1 MYKVSS
7 MKLNKLLLTS
17 AVALGGL
24 LMAQA
29 SMAEAQSATE
39 KSESGTQDL
48 EKVVIQGQQDTG
60 FVVTQMKTATKLD
73 LSLRQTPQSVSAI
86 SSELLKDF
94 QLTSLNDALAL
105 TPGIQVERPETDR
118 IYYMSRGFEITNFQ
132 MDGVGMPLS
141 NNNVVGDMDTAMF
154 ERVEIIR
161 GANGLTAGAGNPSA
175 TINMIRKRPTDEAQG
190 NVGFTVGSWNKA
202 RLDADVSGA
211 LTDKVRGRV
220 VVAKENK
227 ESYLD
232 RYEQDKTLGY
242 GVIEADLAPGVVL
255 TLGHST
261 QRNDADSPL
270 WGALPLVYSN
280 GTPTNYDRST
290 STSADW
296 SYMDTTENRSFAEL
310 KKSFSNGWDV
320 VASANYVELET
331 DSELFYLFGTPN
343 QADESGV
350 VAAYASEYDL
360 DERQQMLEVYA
371 SGPFNAFGRSHELV
385 VGANHA
391 QARVT
396 QLSLYDDTTVAGFS
410 DPSAL
415 TQINVAEFN
424 GDYPRPNFTNA
435 GGGGV
440 FEETQT
446 SVFAT
451 SKLQLS
457 DNNLLILGGRASQ
470 WESEGNAYGSNKKTN
485 ETVFVPYLGFVHD
498 LTSEVSAYASYTE
511 TFLNQT
517 ELNADLERLDPKTGI
532 NYEVGLK
539 ADVNTLNASFAVF
552 QTKQDDVA
560 TPTGVKV
567 NGFDTYTAEDGISSE
582 GFELELA
589 GKLTENLNL
598 STGFTQVKIE
608 DAEGESTN
616 LYIPEKTFNL
626 ALSYNL
632 GQLTLGSSL
641 DWQSEIEG
649 TVKQDAY
656 LLSSFMA
663 GYEFS
668 DRLNANLVVNNLG
681 DEKYIN
687 SLKWGQG
694 YYGAP
699 RNITAYVN
707 YSF

>member
-1 MYKVSS
+1 

-17 AVALGGL
+17 AVTLGGL

-29 SMAEAQSATE
+29 SAAETQSITE
-39 KSESGTQDL
+39 KSEAQAKDL
-48 EKVVIQGQQDTG
+48 EKVVIKGQQDTG
-60 FVVTQMKTATKLD
+60 FAVTQMKTATKLD
-73 LSLRQTPQSVSAI
+73 LSLRQTPQSVSVI

-105 TPGIQVERPETDR
+105 TPGIQVEKPETDR

-175 TINMIRKRPTDEAQG
+175 TINMIRKRPTDATQG
-190 NVGFTVGSWNKA
+190 SVGFTLGSWNKA

-211 LTDKVRGRV
+211 LTEKVRGRL

-242 GVIEADLAPGVVL
+242 GVIEADLAQGMVL

-261 QRNDADSPL
+261 QVNDADSPL

-296 SYMDTTENRSFAEL
+296 SYMNTTENRSFAEL
-310 KKSFSNGWDV
+310 KKSFTNGWGI

-331 DSELFYLFGTPN
+331 DSELFYLFGTPHA
-343 QADESGV
+343 ADESGV
-350 VAAYASEYDL
+350 AAAYASEYDL

-371 SGPFNAFGRSHELV
+371 SGPFNAFGQSHELV
-385 VGANHA
+385 VGANYA
-391 QARVT
+391 QSRVS
-396 QLSLYDDTTVAGFS
+396 QVSLYDDTTIAGFA

-415 TQINVAEFN
+415 TQINVPEFDGN
-424 GDYPRPNFTNA
+424 YPRPDFTND

-440 FEETQT
+440 FEDTQT

-451 SKLQLS
+451 SKLQLT
-457 DNNLLILGGRASQ
+457 DNNLFILGGRLSE
-470 WESEGNAYGSNKKTN
+470 WESEGNAYGAERATS
-485 ETVFVPYLGFVHD
+485 ETVFVPYVGFVHD
-498 LTSEVSAYASYTE
+498 LSSQLSAYASYTE

-517 ELNADLERLDPKTGI
+517 ELNADLKRLDPKTGI
-532 NYEVGLK
+532 NYELGLK
-539 ADVNTLNASFAVF
+539 AEINALNASFAVF

-567 NGFDTYTAEDGISSE
+567 NGVDTYTAEDGISSE
-582 GFELELA
+582 GFEVELS
-589 GKLTENLNL
+589 GKISDNLNL
-598 STGFTQVKIE
+598 ATGFTQVKIE
-608 DAEGESTN
+608 DAQGEQTN
-616 LYIPEKTFNL
+616 LYVPEQTLNF

-656 LLSSFMA
+656 LLSSIMA

-668 DRLNANLVVNNLG
+668 DHLNANLVVNNLG

-699 RNITAYVN
+699 RNITASVN